1 MDKTVENNFHN
12 AGARRFNRGIIYSA
26 FLILSIVAV
35 YWRVFKYP
43 YIQDDWYIINS
54 IRTLGNA
61 EYLSSIFSAT
71 GNLFYR
77 PVGQLYFL
85 LLYNL
90 SGLDPIGFH
99 IGAILIHFLSSL
111 LIVAIANELTGDKLI
126 SWTAGFFYAVS
137 VTVHLDSM
145 LWMVGI
151 YDIGGALFF
160 FLSFLLFIK
169 KRVTFSAI
177 VYCLAL
183 FTKESTIILLPVLL
197 LYQLHRDNS
206 GKKFLEKFLSEVK
219 ALWKHGIILLIYFLI
234 RIPSLASVPIESDNP
249 YQIQLTGIHVLDN
262 ITSFFKWALEGLNP
276 YFELPLS
283 GISIIIV
290 FSILFFGVYRIARI
304 EKAKTL
310 FLGGWMAL
318 GLLPV
323 IFLTN
328 HFFRYYLTYSLPA
341 FIIFILYG
349 VRASISIFSL
359 KHYVH
364 AMVFIIVICT
374 SVISSSIYFG
384 VLDRQGLNVPTIPGS
399 GNLIRKGA
407 VVHLVQNYLLKE
419 YPTLP
424 EHVSLVF
431 NWVPIISFG
440 GSIGPRI
447 WYNDPTIHVYEVLR
461 VNKDSSG
468 MHVKLSPDENQQ
480 PARVDPKNTLLIK
493 YHGDYIRTTNID
505 DFVQGAPN

>member
-1 MDKTVENNFHN
+1 MNKIVENNSPN
-12 AGARRFNRGIIYSA
+12 TGVWRFNRRIIYSA

-35 YWRVFKYP
+35 YWRAFKYP
-43 YIQDDWYIINS
+43 YIQDDWYIIDS
-54 IRTLGNA
+54 ICKLGNA
-61 EYLSSIFSAT
+61 DYLSNIFSAT

-90 SGLDPIGFH
+90 SGLDPVGFH
-99 IGAILIHFLSSL
+99 IAAILIHCISSL
-111 LIVAIANELTGDKLI
+111 LIVAIANELTGDRLI
-126 SWTAGFFYAVS
+126 SWTAGFLYAVS
-137 VTVHLDSM
+137 VTVHMDSM

-160 FLSFLLFIK
+160 FLAFFLFIK
-169 KRVTFSAI
+169 KRVIFSAI

-206 GKKFLEKFLSEVK
+206 GKRFLEKFLSGVK
-219 ALWKHGIILLIYFLI
+219 AFWRHGIILLVYFLI
-234 RIPSLASVPIESDNP
+234 RIPSLASVPIKSDNP
-249 YQIQLTGIHVLDN
+249 YQIQLTGIHILDN
-262 ITSFFKWALEGLNP
+262 ITSFFKWAFEGLNP

-283 GISIIIV
+283 GISIIIG
-290 FSILFFGVYRIARI
+290 FSILFFGVYRIVRTG
-304 EKAKTL
+304 KAKIF

-341 FIIFILYG
+341 FIIFMLYG

-359 KHYVH
+359 KQYVH
-364 AMVFIIVICT
+364 AIVFIIMICT
-374 SVISSSIYFG
+374 SMISSSIYFG
-384 VLDRQGLNVPTIPGS
+384 ILDRQGLNIPTIPGS

-407 VVHLVQNYLLKE
+407 VVHLVQNYLAKE
-419 YPTLP
+419 YPSLP
-424 EHVSLVF
+424 GHVSLVF
-431 NWVPIISFG
+431 NWVPTVSFG

-447 WYNDPTIHVYEVLR
+447 WYNDSTIHVYEVLR

-468 MHVKLSPDENQQ
+468 THVQLSPDENLQ
-480 PARVDPKNTLLIK
+480 PARVDPKNTILIK
-493 YHGDYIRTTNID
+493 YHGDYIRTTNLT
-505 DFVQGAPN
+505 DFLQGAPN